1 MPHSA
6 EPSSPE
12 PVSAKPV
19 SASVVAKFSFIGL
32 LNTAVDVAVFATLI
46 WGGWSPATAHTAS
59 TALAT
64 LNSFVWNRNWT
75 FRHARRQSDF
85 VRLVKFVT
93 LNLASYG
100 LSLGVLVAA
109 GAQGLTP
116 LDAKAAALVITI
128 MVNFAGNR
136 WWVFPPGEEGSRAVQ
151 PGAQTQSTED
161 DSLSR

>member
-1 MPHSA
+1 MFHSA
-6 EPSSPE
+6 EPSS
-12 PVSAKPV
+12 SKPV
-19 SASVVAKFSFIGL
+19 SVSVVAKFSFIGL
-32 LNTAVDVAVFATLI
+32 LNTAVDVAVFAALI

-93 LNLASYG
+93 LNLVSYG

-109 GAQGLTP
+109 SAQGLPP
-116 LDAKAAALVITI
+116 LIAKAASLVVTI
-128 MVNFAGNR
+128 MANFAGNR
-136 WWVFPPGEEGSRAVQ
+136 WWVFPPGKEGLRAAQ
-151 PGAQTQSTED
+151 PGAQTQSTEG